1 MEEAITGDF
10 ALIKAWKADRHGNL
24 IFRKSARNFN
34 PAMARAAKIT
44 IAEVEEIVDE
54 IDPDNVHVPSVFV
67 HRVIKGDSYEKRIE
81 RVTVTKPAD
90 QDAKSSNSIRERIIK
105 RAALEFKD
113 GMHANLGIGMTHIS
127 LFNLYKILG
136 TTCLLLFQPTHL
148 IILFS
153 KSCVSFVFQLRSNRK
168 IIARAIRIIWPLGT
182 YVKKVSTLVQN
193 FQATLRT
200 FYSLDQ
206 HLNVGNNNIM
216 TCFFYV
222 FASRHAYVGQ

>member
-1 MEEAITGDF
+1 MNTYCVDF
-10 ALIKAWKADRHGNL
+10 
-24 IFRKSARNFN
+24 
-34 PAMARAAKIT
+34 
-44 IAEVEEIVDE
+44 DE
-54 IDPDNVHVPSVFV
+54 
-67 HRVIKGDSYEKRIE
+67 
-81 RVTVTKPAD
+81 
-90 QDAKSSNSIRERIIK
+90 
-105 RAALEFKD
+105 
-113 GMHANLGIGMTHIS
+113 
-127 LFNLYKILG
+127 
-136 TTCLLLFQPTHL
+136 LLFQPTHL

>member
-90 QDAKSSNSIRERIIK
+90 QNAKSSNSIRERIIK

-136 TTCLLLFQPTHL
+136 TTCL
-148 IILFS
+148 
-153 KSCVSFVFQLRSNRK
+153 
-168 IIARAIRIIWPLGT
+168 
-182 YVKKVSTLVQN
+182 
-193 FQATLRT
+193 
-200 FYSLDQ
+200 
-206 HLNVGNNNIM
+206 
-216 TCFFYV
+216 
-222 FASRHAYVGQ
+222 

>member
-136 TTCLLLFQPTHL
+136 TTCL
-148 IILFS
+148 
-153 KSCVSFVFQLRSNRK
+153 
-168 IIARAIRIIWPLGT
+168 
-182 YVKKVSTLVQN
+182 
-193 FQATLRT
+193 
-200 FYSLDQ
+200 
-206 HLNVGNNNIM
+206 
-216 TCFFYV
+216 
-222 FASRHAYVGQ
+222 

>member
-113 GMHANLGIGMTHIS
+113 GMHANLGIGMSHIR
-127 LFNLYKILG
+127 LFNLNKILG
-136 TTCLLLFQPTHL
+136 TTCL
-148 IILFS
+148 
-153 KSCVSFVFQLRSNRK
+153 
-168 IIARAIRIIWPLGT
+168 
-182 YVKKVSTLVQN
+182 
-193 FQATLRT
+193 
-200 FYSLDQ
+200 
-206 HLNVGNNNIM
+206 
-216 TCFFYV
+216 
-222 FASRHAYVGQ
+222 